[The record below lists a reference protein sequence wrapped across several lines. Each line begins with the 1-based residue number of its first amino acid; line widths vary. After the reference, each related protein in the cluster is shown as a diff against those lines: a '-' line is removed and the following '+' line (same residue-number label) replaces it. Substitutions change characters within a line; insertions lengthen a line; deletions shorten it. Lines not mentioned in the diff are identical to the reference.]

1 MKKNLLV
8 CFLFM
13 AFCLQNLPLQLL
25 KQDGEQQQY
34 ANQVPAD
41 EDEEE
46 GIKEKDSIKYCLVS
60 DLFELTPSI
69 EQDLVSIQR
78 IAHVIPQN
86 HVFEIHVPPPNC

>member
-25 KQDGEQQQY
+25 KQNSSLEHY
-34 ANQVPAD
+34 ANQALAD
-41 EDEEE
+41 EDEAA

-60 DLFELTPSI
+60 HLFELTPSI
-69 EQDLVSIQR
+69 EQEPVGIQM
-78 IAHVIPQN
+78 IAHVIPQH

>member
-8 CFLFM
+8 LLLFV

-46 GIKEKDSIKYCLVS
+46 GIKEKDSIKFCLVS

-69 EQDLVSIQR
+69 EQDLVGIQM

>member
-1 MKKNLLV
+1 MKKNLLI
-8 CFLFM
+8 CFLFV

-25 KQDGEQQQY
+25 KQNSSLEQY

-41 EDEEE
+41 EDEE

-60 DLFELTPSI
+60 HLFELTPSF
-69 EQDLVSIQR
+69 EQDQVGIQR

-86 HVFEIHVPPPNC
+86 HIFEIHVPPPNC